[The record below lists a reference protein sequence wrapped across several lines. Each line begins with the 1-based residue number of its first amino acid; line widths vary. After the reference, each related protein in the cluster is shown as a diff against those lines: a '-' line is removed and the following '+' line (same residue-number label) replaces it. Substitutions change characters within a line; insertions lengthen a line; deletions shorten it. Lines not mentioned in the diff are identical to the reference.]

1 MISDLLGGYTR
12 GVRKSSDTNVVLSCG
27 TSRFASTY
35 SDVTLPAVGSYG
47 KEYAAVLKELASSP
61 ERLPA
66 FMCHYY
72 NHYFAHTVRT
82 SRKNVACFHVDWSR
96 RGEGFVD

>member
-1 MISDLLGGYTR
+1 M
-12 GVRKSSDTNVVLSCG
+12 
-27 TSRFASTY
+27 
-35 SDVTLPAVGSYG
+35 TLPAVGSYG

-72 NHYFAHTVRT
+72 NHYFAHTVR
-82 SRKNVACFHVDWSR
+82 SSIDSMAVFCIHAVWSR
-96 RGEGFVD
+96 GEETCVD